1 MKIENPTNYFDDL
14 GDLHDG
20 KIITVNLDEGNNSAS
35 LKIEDLHC
43 NFQGLPEYQGLM
55 PVEIIF
61 EGITEAEKFLDLRWP
76 ATIYTLEIFETGK
89 DASLDVD
96 IKISPEGRFN
106 FQCSS
111 VSVEPCKAAQDK

>member
-1 MKIENPTNYFDDL
+1 MRIENPTSYFDEL

-20 KIITVNLDEGNNSAS
+20 KIITINLNEANNSVS
-35 LKIEDLHC
+35 LRLEDLHC

-61 EGITEAEKFLDLRWP
+61 EGITEVEKLLDLRSP
-76 ATIYTLEIFETGK
+76 ATIYTLEIFETGN

-111 VSVEPCKAAQDK
+111 VSVEPCKTA